1 MTGLPALST
10 RARWRRLMLLRF
22 DPLNRRAPS
31 CARSATRRRSA
42 GVKAA
47 PRRGRALG
55 WRDGCASE
63 LPESGR
69 RVKAALGRGRAPGWP
84 DAVAP
89 ARASSRCV
97 LASPPRCR
105 GDLVNAGGCRVNLS
119 LTFRHQCAW
128 LDGPCDPGNLCSCG
142 RAVTRGGLPDLDAE
156 RDQRLVGVAGQIMPD
171 VGTGGLFTPDRR
183 HRWRCHAPRGSRCRA
198 RDRRGRRLGE
208 RACGTP
214 PKSRAKIQHS
224 GLRSGWCDAMRL
236 QRDDFVSDLRPTLG
250 RACRPGVVRAP
261 RPCARRRPVPDP
273 ELWRAGCE
281 EALDLPPQPRSD
293 HRRRAARPGTRRSVT
308 PGRGG

>member
-1 MTGLPALST
+1 MA
-10 RARWRRLMLLRF
+10 AA
-22 DPLNRRAPS
+22 DAPPV
-31 CARSATRRRSA
+31 RSAQPSGAELRPIGDPETVDRRQGGPAPWSGA
-42 GVKAA
+42 GVAGWV
-47 PRRGRALG
+47 RQRASG
-55 WRDGCASE
+55 ERTAGQGGPGPWSSARVAGCGCASE
-63 LPESGR
+63 GLLTVRPGVAAEMPWRPGEGR
-69 RVKAALGRGRAPGWP
+69 
-84 DAVAP
+84 
-89 ARASSRCV
+89 
-97 LASPPRCR
+97 
-105 GDLVNAGGCRVNLS
+105 GCRVNLS
-119 LTFRHQCAW
+119 LTFRHQCPP

-281 EALDLPPQPRSD
+281 GALDLPPQPRSD